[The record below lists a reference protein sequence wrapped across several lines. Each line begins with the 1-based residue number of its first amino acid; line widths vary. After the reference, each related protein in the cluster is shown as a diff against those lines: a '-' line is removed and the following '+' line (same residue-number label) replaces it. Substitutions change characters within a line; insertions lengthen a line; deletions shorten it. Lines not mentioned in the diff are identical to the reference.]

1 MTTDSSSGR
10 AWVPWETNETPG
22 AFVNRSVSKVG
33 TKGASVVVIVVVR
46 AIDDRGGFGLSE
58 VTIASVRMMRMTFL

>member
-1 MTTDSSSGR
+1 MR
-10 AWVPWETNETPG
+10 PPG
-22 AFVNRSVSKVG
+22 AFGNRSVSKVG
-33 TKGASVVVIVVVR
+33 TKGATVVVVR

>member
-1 MTTDSSSGR
+1 VTAIGSHGR
-10 AWVPWETNETPG
+10 QMRPPG
-22 AFVNRSVSKVG
+22 AFGNRSVSKVG
-33 TKGASVVVIVVVR
+33 TKGATVVIVVR